1 MKKIKIK
8 NNIVLNDFNVSVNP
22 YLTYAQIQYI
32 VNEVCKFDSWAERQ
46 QNIDLLLLH
55 YVTDITDE
63 EINEYGHELLL
74 QSGLIDAVK
83 KNVSNL
89 KQIYKA
95 IDYTQSTQRM
105 FQQILKEMPKYINSI
120 KEVGLNGI
128 KRKE

>member
-8 NNIVLNDFNVSVNP
+8 NNIILNDFNVSVNP

-63 EINEYGHELLL
+63 EINEYGHEVLL

-105 FQQILKEMPKYINSI
+105 FQQALKEMPKYINSI
-120 KEVGLNGI
+120 KEVELNGI

>member
-105 FQQILKEMPKYINSI
+105 FQQVLKEMPKYISSI

>member
-8 NNIVLNDFNVSVNP
+8 NNIILNDFNVSVNP

-63 EINEYGHELLL
+63 EINEYGHEVLL

-105 FQQILKEMPKYINSI
+105 FQQALKEMPKYINSI

>member
-105 FQQILKEMPKYINSI
+105 FQQVLKEMPKYINSI

>member
-105 FQQILKEMPKYINSI
+105 FQQVLKEMSKYINSI

>member
-22 YLTYAQIQYI
+22 YLTYAQIQHI
-32 VNEVCKFDSWAERQ
+32 ANEVCKFDSWAERQ

-95 IDYTQSTQRM
+95 IDYTQSMQRM
-105 FQQILKEMPKYINSI
+105 FQQVLKEMPKYINSI